1 MSYLG
6 WKTSGDMFKLKMMVI
21 EQELHSET
29 KEHFVFLS
37 PFMELDRAKL
47 LRIIKRWI
55 CRAHGGRKGGGRK
68 SLCGGCGKGKWKQ
81 ESVPGVPQLKRSLQ
95 KKKYW
100 IFVTIPHVRL
110 SLSSPLWTLWLS
122 LRPSQVYFRM
132 RGKEWEATQEFYV
145 REGRKLRLGLL
156 FGEVCCCLADI
167 VYWESEKGQIV
178 LGKEQGNL
186 TRGPESSPKH
196 YATSL
201 SANGQQLKKL
211 GKEGWH
217 HRVIVWNNYFGSN

>member
-1 MSYLG
+1 MKDLRGHVQTKNDGYWARTTFRNKRTLCFLEPFHGVGQSQIAQYNKETNMQSPRWEEG
-6 WKTSGDMFKLKMMVI
+6 WRQEEFMWGVWEGEMKTGECPWSATAKK
-21 EQELHSET
+21 ELT
-29 KEHFVFLS
+29 K
-37 PFMELDRAKL
+37 
-47 LRIIKRWI
+47 
-55 CRAHGGRKGGGRK
+55 
-68 SLCGGCGKGKWKQ
+68 
-81 ESVPGVPQLKRSLQ
+81 

-156 FGEVCCCLADI
+156 CGEVCCCLADI